1 MTATRMR
8 TQVAIIGAGPAGLL
22 LSQLLHLA
30 GIESIVLESK
40 SRHYVEHRVRAGLL
54 EQSSVDLFTATG
66 LGERLRRDSLVHDGV
81 NLAFGGDLHRI
92 DMYALTGRRISIY
105 GQQEIVKDMIAV
117 RLAAGGEILFE
128 AAAHAIEGLDTEKPV
143 IRLKHDGVDKVLAC
157 DFVAGC
163 DGFHGIARDAFPTDL
178 LSPYDRTFP
187 FAWLGMLAEAPPS
200 ADELIYCHHQ
210 NGFALFTM
218 RSPTLSRL
226 YLQVEPDEDVAN
238 WPDDR
243 IWSELNL
250 RLGKNHG
257 IKVNEG
263 PISQKTVTPMRSFVA
278 EPMRHGRLFI
288 AGDAAHIVPP
298 TGAKG
303 MNLAVA
309 DIDVLAKALVAFYQQ
324 NSSDRLD
331 TYTRDCLKRVWR
343 AQHFSWWMTSMLHRL
358 PGLSAFDARRQLAEL
373 ETVTSSQAGATFLA
387 ENYTGLPL
395 GM

>member
-1 MTATRMR
+1 
-8 TQVAIIGAGPAGLL
+8 
-22 LSQLLHLA
+22 
-30 GIESIVLESK
+30 
-40 SRHYVEHRVRAGLL
+40 
-54 EQSSVDLFTATG
+54 
-66 LGERLRRDSLVHDGV
+66 
-81 NLAFGGDLHRI
+81 
-92 DMYALTGRRISIY
+92 
-105 GQQEIVKDMIAV
+105 VKDMIAA
-117 RLAAGGEILFE
+117 RLVDGGEILFE
-128 AAAHAIEGLDTEKPV
+128 AEARRIEGHETKKPV
-143 IRLKHDGVDKVLAC
+143 IHFRHAGSDESITC

-163 DGFHGIARDAFPTDL
+163 DGFHGIARDAFPKGF
-178 LSPYDRTFP
+178 LSAYDRIYP

-200 ADELIYCHHQ
+200 AEELVYCHHR

-226 YLQVEPDEDVAN
+226 YLQVEPDEDVKN
-238 WPDDR
+238 WPDER

-250 RLGKNHG
+250 RLGMHQS

-263 PISQKTVTPMRSFVA
+263 KISQKAVTPMRSFVA
-278 EPMRHGRLFI
+278 EPMQKGRLFI

-309 DIDVLAKALVAFYQQ
+309 DIDVLAKALIAFYQHGR
-324 NSSDRLD
+324 SDLIE

-358 PGLSAFDARRQLAEL
+358 PGASAFDERRQLAEL
-373 ETVTSSQAGATFLA
+373 ETVTSSTACATFIA
-387 ENYTGLPL
+387 ENYAGLPL